1 MHVVFW
7 LIGSVHRKEM
17 DRKRF
22 IQSLSLSQLQLC
34 RWRHHKGPSR
44 KWGSFVLSTLW
55 MLEWCY
61 GECMTHVRQLQ
72 VPWNFFRCNTP
83 LKYFTYNHTIFYVRD
98 FRRRGES
105 VTFCDSPRL
114 TAILGTPWGYCSWG
128 GLSKVYLSTS
138 EVGREPQTFL
148 HLCCVAYSACSCD
161 PWDEAAKLEKVLADF
176 WREVPDLHL
185 REGTSCRVR

>member
-1 MHVVFW
+1 MLCFDW
-7 LIGSVHRKEM
+7 LDLFIAKKWIAKGSSKVYPYP
-17 DRKRF
+17 
-22 IQSLSLSQLQLC
+22 SCSLC

-114 TAILGTPWGYCSWG
+114 TAILGTPWGILLVG
-128 GLSKVYLSTS
+128 GPEQGLFIHQWSGKRASNLLAFVLCWPILPVVATLGMRLQNWRKSL
-138 EVGREPQTFL
+138 QTFGEKCL
-148 HLCCVAYSACSCD
+148 IYIFVKAHLVES
-161 PWDEAAKLEKVLADF
+161 
-176 WREVPDLHL
+176 R
-185 REGTSCRVR
+185 